1 MRDVAAMSTD
11 SSTDKRAECWDW
23 YVAVAV
29 PGPLPE
35 LMDYAGRGVPPAPGA
50 AVRVPLGRRAVVGVV
65 CELRPEPRHDGPLRG
80 VLELLDGPA
89 IPEDVLALALWAAS
103 YYQHAPGDAV
113 LPLLPREAPPAR
125 TQQPERTWHAI
136 AAAPPD
142 AKRTPARARAF
153 ATLRALAEGCSER
166 DAARHGL
173 TRATLRELG
182 AHGHALA
189 QDLAVHGGAPQ
200 DGAHAGRDARPPA
213 LQDADPDALELSA
226 DQRAALRAFA
236 DAPAGFAAFVLEGV
250 TGSGKTEVYLRL
262 IDDCVRAGGQAL
274 VLVPEIALT
283 PQTVQRFAA
292 RFPRTA
298 ASHSGLTPA
307 QRNALWHRAERGEV
321 DVIVGTRSAVFSPL
335 RRLGVIVI
343 DEEHD
348 TSFKQQEGFRYS
360 ARDLAVKRARDLGI
374 PVVLGSATPALETLL
389 NVQRGRYRGLQL
401 RTRPGGASLPR
412 LRVQDIRGERLDEGM
427 GAPLLRAIRG
437 RLEAGEQ
444 ALLFL
449 NRRGYAP
456 TLLCAGCG
464 WVAECPSCDARM
476 TAHLTPR
483 RLVCHHCDH
492 QAPWPALC
500 PSCGRPEPQHQGLGT
515 QRIELALQRHFP
527 DTEIVRVDRDIA
539 GSAKR
544 LQAQFDRIRRGEPAI
559 LVGTQ
564 MLAKGHHFP
573 AVTLS
578 AVINADGG
586 LLSADFRAPERTA
599 QLIVQVAGRAGR
611 TGVNGELWLQT
622 YQPDHPVIRAL
633 QSGGYPAF
641 ARLALAEREAAQ
653 LPPHA
658 AMAILRAD
666 GIDAARVEA
675 ALQALRAAAR
685 DYPRVRD
692 GTVTVSGPVPAPLPR
707 RAQRYRF
714 QLALLAA
721 DRGPLHAAVAALRA
735 LAERVDRKHVR
746 IGIDIDPIDL
756 Y

>member
-1 MRDVAAMSTD
+1 MST
-11 SSTDKRAECWDW
+11 ECWDW

-35 LMDYAGRGVPPAPGA
+35 LMDYAGRGPPPVRGA

-65 CELRPEPRHDGPLRG
+65 CELRAAPRHDGPLRG
-80 VLELLDGPA
+80 VLEVLDGQPP

-113 LPLLPREAPPAR
+113 LPLLPREAPAAR
-125 TQQPERTWHAI
+125 PEAPERTWHAI

-142 AKRTPARARAF
+142 PKRAPARARAF
-153 ATLRALAEGCSER
+153 TTLQALPGGCPER

-173 TRATLRELG
+173 TRAKLRELG
-182 AHGHALA
+182 AHGHAVA
-189 QDLAVHGGAPQ
+189 QDSTARDSAAPKGSLP
-200 DGAHAGRDARPPA
+200 DGTLPA
-213 LQDADPDALELSA
+213 LQDADPDALELSE
-226 DQRAALRAFA
+226 DQRAALQAFA
-236 DAPAGFAAFVLEGV
+236 DTPAGFAAFVLEGV

-262 IDDCVRAGGQAL
+262 IQDCVAAGGQAL

-307 QRNALWHRAERGEV
+307 QRNALWHRAERGEL

-360 ARDLAVKRARDLGI
+360 ARDLAVKRARDLRI

-456 TLLCAGCG
+456 TLLCTGCG
-464 WVAECPSCDARM
+464 WVSECPSCDARM

-492 QAPWPALC
+492 QAPWPAQC

-515 QRIELALQRHFP
+515 QRIELALQRQFP

-578 AVINADGG
+578 AVLNADGG

-633 QSGGYPAF
+633 QQGGYPAF

-653 LPPHA
+653 LPPCA

-675 ALQALRAAAR
+675 ALQALRVAAR

-692 GTVTVSGPVPAPLPR
+692 GTVSVNGPIPAPLPR

-721 DRGPLHAAVAALRA
+721 ERAPLHAVVAALRT

>member
-1 MRDVAAMSTD
+1 MR
-11 SSTDKRAECWDW
+11 
-23 YVAVAV
+23 
-29 PGPLPE
+29 L
-35 LMDYAGRGVPPAPGA
+35 
-50 AVRVPLGRRAVVGVV
+50 
-65 CELRPEPRHDGPLRG
+65 
-80 VLELLDGPA
+80 
-89 IPEDVLALALWAAS
+89 
-103 YYQHAPGDAV
+103 
-113 LPLLPREAPPAR
+113 
-125 TQQPERTWHAI
+125 
-136 AAAPPD
+136 
-142 AKRTPARARAF
+142 
-153 ATLRALAEGCSER
+153 
-166 DAARHGL
+166 GL
-173 TRATLRELG
+173 TRAKLRDLG
-182 AHGHALA
+182 THGFAESSLA
-189 QDLAVHGGAPQ
+189 EASDAVS
-200 DGAHAGRDARPPA
+200 AGSRPAATQSPS
-213 LQDADPDALELSA
+213 LQDADPEALELSA
-226 DQRAALRAFA
+226 DQVAALQAFA
-236 DAPAGFAAFVLEGV
+236 ETPPGFAAFVLQGV

-262 IDDCVRAGGQAL
+262 IQDCVEAGGQAL

-307 QRNALWHRAERGEV
+307 QRAALWHRAERGEL

-335 RRLGVIVI
+335 RRLSVIVI

-401 RTRPGGASLPR
+401 RSRPGGASLPR

-437 RLEAGEQ
+437 RLDAGEQ

-456 TLLCAGCG
+456 TLLCTGCG
-464 WVAECPSCDARM
+464 WVAECPSCDARL
-476 TAHLTPR
+476 TAHLNPR
-483 RLVCHHCDH
+483 RLICHHCDH
-492 QAPWPALC
+492 HAAWPTKC
-500 PSCGRPEPQHQGLGT
+500 PSCGRPDLQHQGLGT

-539 GSAKR
+539 GSARR

-578 AVINADGG
+578 AVLNADGG

-633 QSGGYPAF
+633 QQGGYPAF
-641 ARLALAEREAAQ
+641 AQLALAEREQAQ
-653 LPPHA
+653 LPPFSA
-658 AMAILRAD
+658 LAILRAD
-666 GIDAARVEA
+666 GLEAQRVEA
-675 ALQALRAAAR
+675 ALQVLRDAAR
-685 DYPRVRD
+685 EIPQVVA
-692 GTVTVSGPVPAPLPR
+692 GSVSVNGPIPAPLLR

-714 QLALLAA
+714 QLALLAQ
-721 DRGPLHAAVAALRA
+721 DRGPLHSVVAQLRV